1 MLMMIAIVSAACGGS
16 HVLIAGRARWRWRSS
31 NSFKSTVGGGNQAE
45 TYARSIGRS
54 NPFIDGN
61 IKQTNATN
69 QKWSSPGAKWWNW
82 PPAAKRRFIIEE
94 GASFFFIC
102 RWMRRLFNSN
112 CCVIIIR
119 LPPLLPPPLHFLH
132 FLPWLCLFPPSL
144 LPVSTAGCHHRSA
157 ALHRQPSAISPLQ
170 TTPNQTEPP
179 PGFSNHVPATE
190 QLDRIKRWNAHW
202 LPAHKIKLI
211 WLSS

>member
-45 TYARSIGRS
+45 TYARSISRS

-119 LPPLLPPPLHFLH
+119 LPPLLPPPSTSFTSFTSFLGSAY
-132 FLPWLCLFPPSL
+132 FLPPSFRFPQRVATTAVLPSIGNQAPSL
-144 LPVSTAGCHHRSA
+144 HSKRLPIKPNRRPVSATTSPQPNNSIESNAETPIDYQLIRS
-157 ALHRQPSAISPLQ
+157 
-170 TTPNQTEPP
+170 N
-179 PGFSNHVPATE
+179 
-190 QLDRIKRWNAHW
+190 
-202 LPAHKIKLI
+202 
-211 WLSS
+211 